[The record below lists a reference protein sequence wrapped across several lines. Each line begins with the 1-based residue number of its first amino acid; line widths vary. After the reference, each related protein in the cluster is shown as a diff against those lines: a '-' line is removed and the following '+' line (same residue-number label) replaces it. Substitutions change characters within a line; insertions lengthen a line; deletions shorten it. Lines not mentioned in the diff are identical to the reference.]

1 MTQKKYKK
9 SRKNRQN
16 KALLPL
22 LLGLGGVILIA
33 AAFLA
38 TRRAEPKEK
47 APIEVSGNPS
57 LKVDKEKVDLGNV
70 KLGVPINVSF
80 ELTNVGDKA
89 LRLSEEPYI
98 EVLEGC

>member
-1 MTQKKYKK
+1 MAQKNYKK
-9 SRKNRQN
+9 TRQNRQN

-22 LLGLGGVILIA
+22 LLGLGGVLLIA

-38 TRRAEPKEK
+38 TRKAEPKEK
-47 APIEVSGNPS
+47 APIEVSGGAS
-57 LKVDKEKVDLGNV
+57 LKVDKDRVDLGDV
-70 KLGVPINVSF
+70 KLGVPVDVSF
-80 ELTNVGDKA
+80 ELTNVGSET

>member
-9 SRKNRQN
+9 SRKNSPN

-22 LLGLGGVILIA
+22 LLGLGGVVLIV

-38 TRRAEPKEK
+38 TRRGEPQAK
-47 APIEVSGNPS
+47 APVEVSGNPS
-57 LKVDKEKVDLGNV
+57 LKVDRDKVDFGDV

>member
-1 MTQKKYKK
+1 MMQKKYQKP
-9 SRKNRQN
+9 RKNRQN

-38 TRRAEPKEK
+38 TRKADPKQRAT
-47 APIEVSGNPS
+47 IEVSGNPS
-57 LKVDKEKVDLGNV
+57 LQVDKDKVDLGDV
-70 KLGVPINVSF
+70 KLGVPVDVSF
-80 ELTNVGDKA
+80 ELTNVGDET